1 MSPLQHEYLVYLF
14 AAYTAV
20 FVIMFGFMLR
30 MLKKSRKLDEDVK
43 LLKEEWLGQ
52 PREHRVESGDPASPV
67 VPTVRGQGMQ
77 DA

>member
-14 AAYTAV
+14 AAYTAL
-20 FVIMFGFMLR
+20 FVIMFGFMYR
-30 MLKKSRKLDEDVK
+30 MLQKSRKLDQDVQ
-43 LLKEEWLGQ
+43 LLKEELLGQ
-52 PREHRVESGDPASPV
+52 PPQNAEVTSPV